1 MVKVTP
7 GGVSGILGGGTQG
20 NAEVKVGSVRLHS
33 YGRAQ
38 HAALCFVVF
47 PKQRRERFLLMKRKE
62 KKEVIIWP
70 RSKDRKIKMP
80 VTIISLVTGS
90 AA

>member
-1 MVKVTP
+1 MVKVAP
-7 GGVSGILGGGTQG
+7 GGVGGILGAGTQS

-47 PKQRRERFLLMKRKE
+47 PKPRRKSLLLMKRKG
-62 KKEVIIWP
+62 KK
-70 RSKDRKIKMP
+70 RDYHLAKKKR
-80 VTIISLVTGS
+80 
-90 AA
+90 

>member
-1 MVKVTP
+1 MVKVAP
-7 GGVSGILGGGTQG
+7 GGVGGILGAGTQS

-47 PKQRRERFLLMKRKE
+47 PKPRRKRLLSMKWE
-62 KKEVIIWP
+62 KKILSFGQEVMIE
-70 RSKDRKIKMP
+70 RSKC
-80 VTIISLVTGS
+80 L
-90 AA
+90 

>member
-1 MVKVTP
+1 MVKVAP
-7 GGVSGILGGGTQG
+7 GGVGGILGAGTQS

-38 HAALCFVVF
+38 HAALCFVVL
-47 PKQRRERFLLMKRKE
+47 PKPRRRRLLSMKRKGG
-62 KKEVIIWP
+62 KEIIIWP
-70 RSKDRKIKMP
+70 RSNDRKIKMP

>member
-7 GGVSGILGGGTQG
+7 GGVGGILGAGTQS

-38 HAALCFVVF
+38 HAALCFVVL
-47 PKQRRERFLLMKRKE
+47 PKPTRKRLLLMKRKGGGE
-62 KKEVIIWP
+62 RDYHLAKK
-70 RSKDRKIKMP
+70 
-80 VTIISLVTGS
+80 
-90 AA
+90 